1 MDMQDIEKM
10 VGRELTF
17 KELISL
23 ETGKD
28 LYERSS
34 DLIYK
39 SFDPEFSDKIF
50 DAIKDG
56 QLFV

>member
-17 KELISL
+17 KELISI

-28 LYERSS
+28 LYERSA
-34 DLIYK
+34 DLIYN

-50 DAIKDG
+50 DAIKDD